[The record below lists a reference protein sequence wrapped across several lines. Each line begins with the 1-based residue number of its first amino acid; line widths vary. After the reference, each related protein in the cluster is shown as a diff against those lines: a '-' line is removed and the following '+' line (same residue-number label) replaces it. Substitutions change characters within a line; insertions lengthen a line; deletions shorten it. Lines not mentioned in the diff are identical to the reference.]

1 MKQIIETITQNRK
14 AVLIAAGTVVLLLC
28 ILVAV
33 PFTAAALGKGLLPEE
48 TEPTGVEAQV
58 YADTLAE
65 QKRLAEQTAQQEE
78 TIRALQE
85 ENRVLSEALAQAQEQ
100 NEELLR
106 QITQAEEALLR
117 EQERFGVLL
126 SRYSRK
132 YVVIVKVV
140 QDHYLWVEDDG
151 KRYEAYLSEEEYHQI
166 EKGDVLDSCPGLDI
180 PSTGRHQIIVVNKYI
195 AELEELL

>member
-14 AVLIAAGTVVLLLC
+14 AVLIAAGTAVLLLC
-28 ILVAV
+28 MLVAV

-48 TEPTGVEAQV
+48 TEPTGVEARV

-65 QKRLAEQTAQQEE
+65 QKRLAEQAAQQEE

-85 ENRVLSEALAQAQEQ
+85 ENRALSEALAQSQEQ
-100 NEELLR
+100 NEELLG
-106 QITQAEEALLR
+106 QITQAEEAVQR

-126 SRYSRK
+126 SQYSRK
-132 YVVIVKVV
+132 YVVVVKVV

-166 EKGDVLDSCPGLDI
+166 ARGDVLDSCPGLDI
-180 PSTGRHQIIVVNKYI
+180 PSTGKHQIIVVNKYI
-195 AELEELL
+195 AELEDLL